1 MKNMNFIRMIKNK
14 LFVPI
19 ILVVVIIAG
28 VMLFNS
34 DLEHIEDTNGAENF
48 ELQTITDED
57 IAKIEMG
64 SLNVGT
70 SKNSITNMTEISSS
84 KFTGVYEVLYT
95 NLIGKSD
102 FLLNIYDFQ
111 INSGN
116 FKMVVVHDGEIVHT
130 ITPENAEE
138 FLLED
143 ISGTVSLVI
152 AGESADFSFEMAK
165 FEYDSFSHK

>member
-1 MKNMNFIRMIKNK
+1 MKNIKNK
-14 LFVPI
+14 LFVPL
-19 ILVVVIIAG
+19 ILIVVVIAG
-28 VMLFNS
+28 VMLFNT
-34 DLEHIEDTNGAENF
+34 DLEHIEDRNGAENF

-64 SLNVGT
+64 SLNVT
-70 SKNSITNMTEISSS
+70 VSTNNITNMTEISSK

-111 INSGN
+111 IKGGN
-116 FKMVVVHDGEIVHT
+116 FKMVVVHNGKIIHT
-130 ITPENAEE
+130 LTPENAEE
-138 FLLED
+138 YLLED
-143 ISGTVSLVI
+143 VNGTVSLVI
-152 AGESADFSFEMAK
+152 AGESADFSFKMAE

>member
-1 MKNMNFIRMIKNK
+1 MNGKKGKIVA
-14 LFVPI
+14 LVGI
-19 ILVVVIIAG
+19 IVAIIAV

-34 DLEHIEDTNGAENF
+34 GLEHIEDTNGVENF
-48 ELQTITDED
+48 ELQTITDD
-57 IAKIEMG
+57 NIVNQDTGAMG
-64 SLNVGT
+64 VSVKT
-70 SKNSITNMTEISSS
+70 NSISNMTEISSK
-84 KFTGVYEVLYT
+84 KFTGVYEVLYS

-102 FLLNIYDFQ
+102 FLLNIYDLK

-143 ISGTVSLVI
+143 INGTVSLVV
-152 AGESADFSFEMAK
+152 AGESADFSFKISDFDYEQ
-165 FEYDSFSHK
+165 FSHK